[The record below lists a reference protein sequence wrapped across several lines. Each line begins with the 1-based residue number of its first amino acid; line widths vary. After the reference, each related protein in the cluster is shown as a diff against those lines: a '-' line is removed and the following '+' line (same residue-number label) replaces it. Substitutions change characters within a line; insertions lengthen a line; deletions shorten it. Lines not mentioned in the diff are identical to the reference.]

1 MGFLEDMAGKALG
14 GAAGNQGSGDM
25 VSAVLGMINNQ
36 GGIGGLVQAFQN
48 KGLGG
53 LAASWVGTGPNLPA
67 TPDQVQAAVGS
78 NAITEIAE
86 KLGLPHNVV
95 IDQLTALLPGI
106 IDHLTPNGQVPQGM
120 GSIGLEMLQGM
131 LSKRAGQ

>member
-1 MGFLEDMAGKALG
+1 MGFLEDMASQALG
-14 GAAGNQGSGDM
+14 GGATNQGGGDM
-25 VSAVLGMINNQ
+25 MSAVLGMINSH
-36 GGIGGLVQAFQN
+36 GGVGGLVQAFQN

-53 LAASWVGTGPNLPA
+53 LADSWVGTGPNLPA

-78 NAITEIAE
+78 NAISDIAA
-86 KLGLPHNVV
+86 KLGLPHSVV
-95 IDQLTALLPGI
+95 TDQLTALLPGI